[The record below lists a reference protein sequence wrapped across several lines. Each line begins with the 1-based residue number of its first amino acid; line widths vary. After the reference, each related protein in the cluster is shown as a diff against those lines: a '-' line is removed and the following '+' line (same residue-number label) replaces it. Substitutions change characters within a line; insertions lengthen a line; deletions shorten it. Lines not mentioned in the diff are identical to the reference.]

1 MNEHTDDTEPIEID
15 EQADSTL
22 VVRVESVEQARDRMM
37 DAAQAIDRGDTPEER
52 HGVSLPTQDRLNRL
66 LSESAIELLRT
77 IARENPQSIN
87 ETARTAD
94 RDVHIVHDTLTEL
107 ERLGLVRFE
116 AEGNAK
122 RPVVWY
128 DEIDVEIPIT
138 V

>member
-37 DAAQAIDRGDTPEER
+37 DAARAIDSGEAPEER
-52 HGVSLPTQDRLNRL
+52 HGVSLPTQGRLNRL

-77 IARENPQSIN
+77 IARENPRSIN
-87 ETARTAD
+87 ETARVAG

-107 ERLGLVRFE
+107 ERFGLVRFE
-116 AEGNAK
+116 EDGNAK

-138 V
+138 A